1 MRITDRQLRQII
13 REEASLLLREAS
25 KANSKA
31 RRKDYSDVE
40 IEYFGFDMRG
50 LANLAKS
57 LHKLGD
63 FPDERKINKI
73 ASKVGK
79 PIEFLGSG
87 SWRLTYAIGNDL
99 VIKHALD
106 FSDEDVDASEV
117 HIEENAAQMNKDDFI
132 IGTDSAV
139 EQVAPRAY
147 LHAPDWSWVVLERVE
162 SLGSLDLDDFLI
174 YFRSQ
179 YLPDPKTI
187 IGSLLSRALFII
199 LGALSF
205 KDPNFPD
212 SLTLKEIGSLGPNW
226 EHGDVTL
233 GMLRRDLQIKS
244 QLFMGLTKALRKY
257 NIAVNEIENN
267 LGRRADGSIV
277 LLDSSIFFN
286 T

>member
-1 MRITDRQLRQII
+1 MKITQHQLRQII
-13 REEASLLLREAS
+13 REELLREAS
-25 KANSKA
+25 KADPRA
-31 RRKDYSDVE
+31 RRKVYSDVE
-40 IEYFGFDMRG
+40 IEYFGFDMKG

-57 LHKLGD
+57 LHRLGD

-87 SWRLTYAIGNDL
+87 SWRLAYAIGNDL
-99 VIKHALD
+99 VIKHAIVLT
-106 FSDEDVDASEV
+106 DEDVDASEV
-117 HIEENAAQMNKDDFI
+117 HVAENAAQMNKDDFI

-139 EQVAPRAY
+139 DQVVPRAY

-162 SLGSLDLDDFLI
+162 SLGDLDLDDLLI

-179 YLPDPKTI
+179 YLPDPKTTK
-187 IGSLLSRALFII
+187 GSLLSGYFSII

-212 SLTLKEIGSLGPNW
+212 SLALKEIGSLGPNW

-233 GMLRRDLQIKS
+233 GVLRRDLQIKS

-257 NIAVNEIENN
+257 NIAVNEIESN

-286 T
+286 S

>member
-1 MRITDRQLRQII
+1 MKITQHQLRQII
-13 REEASLLLREAS
+13 REELLREAS
-25 KANSKA
+25 KADPRA
-31 RRKDYSDVE
+31 RRKVYSDVE
-40 IEYFGFDMRG
+40 IEYFGFDMKG

-57 LHKLGD
+57 LHRLGD
-63 FPDERKINKI
+63 FPDEREINKI

-87 SWRLTYAIGNDL
+87 SWRLAYAIGNDL
-99 VIKHALD
+99 VIKHAIVLT
-106 FSDEDVDASEV
+106 DEDVDASEV
-117 HIEENAAQMNKDDFI
+117 HVAENAAQMNKDDFI

-139 EQVAPRAY
+139 DQVVPRAY

-162 SLGSLDLDDFLI
+162 SLGDLDLDDLLI

-179 YLPDPKTI
+179 YLPDPKTTK
-187 IGSLLSRALFII
+187 GSLLSGYFSII

-212 SLTLKEIGSLGPNW
+212 SLALKEIGSLGPNW

-233 GMLRRDLQIKS
+233 GVLRRDLQIKS

-257 NIAVNEIENN
+257 NIAVNEIESN

-286 T
+286 S